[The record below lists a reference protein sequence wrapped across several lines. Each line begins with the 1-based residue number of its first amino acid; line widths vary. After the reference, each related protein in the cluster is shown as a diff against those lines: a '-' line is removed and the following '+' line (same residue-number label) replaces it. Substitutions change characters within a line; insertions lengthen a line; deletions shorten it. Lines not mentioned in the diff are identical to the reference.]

1 MSRLGRLVF
10 WIVLFT
16 NVLLCN
22 VIGDNFI
29 SIMFWFQS
37 AVFIVMRVR
46 KIGLVGQWYNLELCI
61 NKKQQQTYLELIDWF
76 KNYKAI
82 LYASFQYFFPWK
94 KLSRMWR
101 HASSLLADLW
111 ELLCILWQ
119 IVRAYLGFVCFS
131 FYICFK
137 SLFYW

>member
-16 NVLLCN
+16 NVLICN

-82 LYASFQYFFPWK
+82 LYASFQYFFLEK
-94 KLSRMWR
+94 AFKNVKTCIKFIGRFMI
-101 HASSLLADLW
+101 ASLHFMTNSS
-111 ELLCILWQ
+111 CIF
-119 IVRAYLGFVCFS
+119 G
-131 FYICFK
+131 ICMF
-137 SLFYW
+137 